1 MHRRRA
7 CDEHIQVSADHVSR
21 AFAVG
26 AFCRRSIRKLL
37 CAGFW
42 GCWTAIAAL
51 SVSTTIQSGRAA
63 DNVLLFL
70 KAAIFIVVRVLASHF
85 TMLLLQNRVL
95 TPYAPWKWATIC
107 RRKSDLVFS
116 VYSRLVGLQYSGGKK

>member
-7 CDEHIQVSADHVSR
+7 CDEHIPVSADHVSR
-21 AFAVG
+21 AFALG
-26 AFCRRSIRKLL
+26 AFCRRSIRKLV

-63 DNVLLFL
+63 DNVLLFSQSRDL
-70 KAAIFIVVRVLASHF
+70 YCGAGPRVSFHDALAAEESSY
-85 TMLLLQNRVL
+85 
-95 TPYAPWKWATIC
+95 PYTPWKWATIC

-116 VYSRLVGLQYSGGKK
+116 VYSRLVGLQYSEGKK